1 MQRRLDWA
9 RDGADWPHR
18 VHSAFMACDGLQ
30 WHVQRFSRTT
40 ESAPPAPQCL
50 LIHGTGSSTHSWRD
64 VVPLLQP
71 HFEVLA
77 IDLPGHAYTSLPA
90 DGIGSL
96 QLSLPGM
103 ARSLARLLAMLN
115 VTPQLVVG
123 HSAGAAIGVRM
134 VIDGAIAPRLL
145 VSINGALLALG
156 GMAGRVFSPA
166 ARLMAALPG
175 VPRLF
180 AWSASDAS
188 VLQRLLDSTGSTL
201 DARGREL
208 YARLA
213 ANPGHAEGA
222 LGMMAGWD
230 LPAFE
235 RDLPKLHTP
244 LLLVVGSL
252 DATVPPGD
260 ADRVM
265 ARLAPGAPVQ
275 KLVLEGLGHLAHEE
289 QPQRVVQTLMAAWQS
304 TASPALTST
313 P

>member
-18 VHSAFMACDGLQ
+18 EHSAFIPCDGLR
-30 WHVQRFSRTT
+30 WHVQRFACTT
-40 ESAPPAPQCL
+40 ASSLPAPRCL
-50 LIHGTGSSTHSWRD
+50 LIHGTGSSTHSWRG
-64 VVPLLQP
+64 VVPLLRP

-77 IDLPGHAYTSLPA
+77 IDLPGHAYTSLPG
-90 DGIGSL
+90 DGIGSP

-103 ARSLARLLAMLN
+103 AHALARLLSALGFA
-115 VTPQLVVG
+115 PQLVLG
-123 HSAGAAIGVRM
+123 HSAGAAIAARM
-134 VIDGAIAPRLL
+134 AIDGAIAPQLL

-156 GMAGRVFSPA
+156 GLAGRVFSPA
-166 ARLMAALPG
+166 ARLLAAVPG

-180 AWSASDAS
+180 AWGASDAS
-188 VLQRLLDSTGSTL
+188 VMQRLIDSTGSTL

-235 RDLPKLHTP
+235 RDLPKLRTP
-244 LLLVVGSL
+244 LVLMVGSL

-265 ARLAPGAPVQ
+265 TRLPPAVPTQ
-275 KLVLEGLGHLAHEE
+275 KIVLEGLGHLAHEE
-289 QPQRVVQTLMAAWQS
+289 QPQRVVQAVMGAWGHAPS
-304 TASPALTST
+304 AT

>member
-1 MQRRLDWA
+1 MQRRLDWD
-9 RDGADWPHR
+9 REGADWPHR
-18 VHSAFMACDGLQ
+18 AHSAFISCDGLR
-30 WHVQRFSRTT
+30 WHVQRFACTT
-40 ESAPPAPQCL
+40 TASLPAPRCL
-50 LIHGTGSSTHSWRD
+50 LIHGTGASTHSWRD
-64 VVPLLQP
+64 VAPLLQP

-77 IDLPGHAYTSLPA
+77 IDLPGHAYTSLPGA
-90 DGIGSL
+90 GISSV

-103 ARSLARLLAMLN
+103 AQALTRLLSALDFA
-115 VTPQLVVG
+115 PQLVVG
-123 HSAGAAIGVRM
+123 HSAGAAIGARM
-134 VIDGAIAPRLL
+134 AIDGAIAPRLL
-145 VSINGALLALG
+145 VSLNGALLALG
-156 GMAGRVFSPA
+156 GLAGRVFSPA
-166 ARLMAALPG
+166 ARLMAVLPG

-188 VLQRLLDSTGSTL
+188 VIQRLLDSTGSTL

-235 RDLPKLHTP
+235 RDLPRLRTP
-244 LLLVVGSL
+244 LLLMVGNL

-265 ARLAPGAPVQ
+265 ARLTPGTSAQ
-275 KLVLEGLGHLAHEE
+275 KIVLEGLGHLAHEE
-289 QPQRVVQTLMAAWQS
+289 QPARVVQALMDAWR
-304 TASPALTST
+304 SPT
-313 P
+313 

>member
-1 MQRRLDWA
+1 MQRRLDWE
-9 RDGADWPHR
+9 REGADWPHR
-18 VHSAFMACDGLQ
+18 AHSAFMNCDGLR
-30 WHVQRFSRTT
+30 WHVQRFACTHAASDL
-40 ESAPPAPQCL
+40 PAPRCL

-64 VVPLLQP
+64 VAPRLQP

-77 IDLPGHAYTSLPA
+77 IDLPGHAYTSLPS
-90 DGIGSL
+90 DGIGSP

-103 ARSLARLLAMLN
+103 ARTLARLLAMLDFM
-115 VTPQLVVG
+115 PQLVVG
-123 HSAGAAIGVRM
+123 HSAGAAIAARM
-134 VIDGAIAPRLL
+134 AIDGAIAPQLL
-145 VSINGALLALG
+145 VSLNGALLPLG

-188 VLQRLLDSTGSTL
+188 VMQRLLDSTGSAL
-201 DARGREL
+201 DAQGREL

-235 RDLPKLHTP
+235 RDLQRLRTP
-244 LLLVVGSL
+244 LALVVGSQ

-265 ARLAPGAPVQ
+265 ARLQGVVPIQ
-275 KLVLEGLGHLAHEE
+275 KIVLEGLGHLAHEE
-289 QPQRVVQTLMAAWQS
+289 QPERAVEAVRQAWQQVR
-304 TASPALTST
+304 APV
-313 P
+313 

>member
-1 MQRRLDWA
+1 MQRRLDWE
-9 RDGADWPHR
+9 REGADWPHR
-18 VHSAFMACDGLQ
+18 AHSAFVLADGLR
-30 WHVQRFSRTT
+30 WHVQRFPCATT
-40 ESAPPAPQCL
+40 SALPAPRCL

-64 VVPLLQP
+64 VAPLLQAQ
-71 HFEVLA
+71 FEVLA

-103 ARSLARLLAMLN
+103 ARALARLLSALDFA
-115 VTPQLVVG
+115 PQLVVG
-123 HSAGAAIGVRM
+123 HSAGAAIGARM
-134 VIDGAIAPRLL
+134 AIDGAITPQLL
-145 VSINGALLALG
+145 VSLNGALLALG
-156 GMAGRVFSPA
+156 GLAGRVFSPA

-180 AWSASDAS
+180 AWSASDAA
-188 VLQRLLDSTGSTL
+188 VMQRLLDSTGSTL
-201 DARGREL
+201 DARGRAL

-222 LGMMAGWD
+222 LGMMAAWD

-235 RDLPKLHTP
+235 RELLRLHTP
-244 LLLVVGSL
+244 LLLMVGNL

-265 ARLAPGAPVQ
+265 ARLAPGTPVR
-275 KLVLEGLGHLAHEE
+275 KIVLEGLGHLAHEE
-289 QPQRVVQTLMAAWQS
+289 QPQRVVEAMVQAWVH
-304 TASPALTST
+304 TVP
-313 P
+313 PG

>member
-1 MQRRLDWA
+1 MQRRLDWD
-9 RDGADWPHR
+9 REGADWPHR
-18 VHSAFMACDGLQ
+18 AHSAFISCDGLR
-30 WHVQRFSRTT
+30 WHVQRFACTT
-40 ESAPPAPQCL
+40 TASLPAPRCL
-50 LIHGTGSSTHSWRD
+50 LIHGTGASTHSWRD
-64 VVPLLQP
+64 VAPLLQP

-77 IDLPGHAYTSLPA
+77 IDLPGHAYTSLPGA
-90 DGIGSL
+90 GISSV

-103 ARSLARLLAMLN
+103 AQALTRLLSALEFA
-115 VTPQLVVG
+115 PQLVVG
-123 HSAGAAIGVRM
+123 HSAGAAIGARM
-134 VIDGAIAPRLL
+134 AIDGAIAPRLL
-145 VSINGALLALG
+145 VSLNGALLALG
-156 GMAGRVFSPA
+156 GLAGRVFSPA
-166 ARLMAALPG
+166 ARLMAVLPG

-188 VLQRLLDSTGSTL
+188 VMQRLLDSTGSTL

-235 RDLPKLHTP
+235 RDLPRLRTP
-244 LLLVVGSL
+244 LLLMVGNL

-265 ARLAPGAPVQ
+265 ARLTPGTPTQ
-275 KLVLEGLGHLAHEE
+275 KIVLEGLGHLAHEE
-289 QPQRVVQTLMAAWQS
+289 QPARVVQALMDAWR
-304 TASPALTST
+304 SPT
-313 P
+313 